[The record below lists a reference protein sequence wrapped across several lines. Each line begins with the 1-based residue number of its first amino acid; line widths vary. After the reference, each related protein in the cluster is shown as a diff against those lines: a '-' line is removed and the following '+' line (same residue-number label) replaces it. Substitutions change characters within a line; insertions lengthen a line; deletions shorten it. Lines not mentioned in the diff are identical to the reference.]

1 MVTGQGIFTSGSLLP
16 THHDRDIKFLS
27 AGRRKCEMSRHS
39 RADALGSPLTSG
51 RRNAG
56 VLERRWTGTEVSD
69 WRDGP
74 GTSTGPLA
82 WDGLW
87 ERRVGPQGKKKEQ
100 GRRPGGSGLLH
111 FALAFLKHLCI
122 SRKEGLFHIVQEAP
136 GGCGRAFGAVAAPRL
151 PHGLWLR
158 EHDQFLTF
166 L

>member
-69 WRDGP
+69 SG
-74 GTSTGPLA
+74 GTVQVLA
-82 WDGLW
+82 
-87 ERRVGPQGKKKEQ
+87 R
-100 GRRPGGSGLLH
+100 
-111 FALAFLKHLCI
+111 
-122 SRKEGLFHIVQEAP
+122 
-136 GGCGRAFGAVAAPRL
+136 
-151 PHGLWLR
+151 GLWLGMGSGKGEWDHR
-158 EHDQFLTF
+158 GRRRSKGGGQGGPDSCTLLWLF
-166 L
+166 